1 MQTRNNHVLAVE
13 RLTKRA
19 GSRNVLDNVSLEV
32 ATGETVGICGP
43 RGAGKRRLLELIAGN
58 GRVNSG
64 RIFFAGHDVT
74 DLPARRRKRLGLASP
89 LQQDPFSIRV
99 REAVFPRTLEQRL
112 AGALALYS
120 ADTDRAHRR
129 ELIKETLSM
138 MSLDYVRDKRP
149 GEMSSGER
157 LRAAVAELL
166 ICGPK
171 LILLDEPYKSLDAVT
186 DRGFEALIRGISRQ
200 ASVLLTDRSGRAA
213 RLCDRVIALE
223 AGRIEAADRA
233 LRIFINY
240 RRDDDPGFAQA
251 LFLQLENSFDRQH
264 IFMDVEGHIRPGD
277 EYESV
282 LRDRVENCDVLLAVI
297 GSRWLPAADNGGRRL
312 DNPLDWV
319 RVEIVS
325 ALKAGRQVIPLLIG
339 DTDMPPEE
347 ALPEPLRAITDRQA
361 VRIRPESFKPDVQRL
376 VDHLRTLRTAR
387 G

>member
-64 RIFFAGHDVT
+64 RIFFVGHDIT

-89 LQQDPFSIRV
+89 LQQDPFSLRV
-99 REAVFPRTLEQRL
+99 REAVLPRTLEQRL

-166 ICGPK
+166 IC
-171 LILLDEPYKSLDAVT
+171 DAVT
-186 DRGFEALIRGISRQ
+186 DRGFEALIKGISRQ

-213 RLCDRVIALE
+213 RLCDRVITLE
-223 AGRIEAADRA
+223 AGRIEAADHA
-233 LRIFINY
+233 LRIFISY

-251 LFLQLENSFDRQH
+251 LLLQLENSFDRQH
-264 IFMDVEGHIRPGD
+264 IFMDVAGHISPGD
-277 EYESV
+277 KFGSV
-282 LRDRVENCDVLLAVI
+282 LQERVEDCDVLLAVI
-297 GSRWLPAADNGGRRL
+297 GSRWLQAADSSGRRL
-312 DNPLDWV
+312 DNPDDWV
-319 RVEIVS
+319 RTEIVT
-325 ALKAGRQVIPLLIG
+325 AMDAGRQVIPVLIG

-347 ALPEPLRAITDRQA
+347 ALPEPLKAITERQA

-376 VDHLRTLRTAR
+376 VDYLHTLRTAR